1 MRYGFSVARGS
12 FSKGATTREFNA
24 GEGRETK
31 KNAKRSMLDQVR
43 RIAQQYGEFIERDD
57 ERKSLYLSKIERE
70 KKGWRNFAILGEKNN
85 LHLKSTSMETETT
98 IMNFSFLCYC
108 VDAREIGLLNFRR
121 NIRSLKSRKMA
132 FLP

>member
-70 KKGWRNFAILGEKNN
+70 KKGWRNFAILGEKKQSPFKIHVHGNRN
-85 LHLKSTSMETETT
+85 DNHELF
-98 IMNFSFLCYC
+98 FS
-108 VDAREIGLLNFRR
+108 LLQRR
-121 NIRSLKSRKMA
+121 CTRDRIIKFPA
-132 FLP
+132 